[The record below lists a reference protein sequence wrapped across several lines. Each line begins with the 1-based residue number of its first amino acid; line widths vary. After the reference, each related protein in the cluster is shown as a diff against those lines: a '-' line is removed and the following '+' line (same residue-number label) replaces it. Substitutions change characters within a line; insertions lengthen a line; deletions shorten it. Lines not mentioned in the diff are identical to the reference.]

1 MQQHVKTFQW
11 VLHLAVSINPK
22 CTLARRYAAGITK
35 ESMER
40 AQLHYDTAMR
50 HGSSIQFSYFSSL
63 QSRWKATE
71 YLRYSRRVRPIKSR
85 NAPSRQSVLF
95 LKAVKSQKS
104 LAPCFGLNATK
115 QRPEA
120 QFNLVHAKIPGPSR
134 FGRYE
139 AQFFDQALHACKS
152 GECTKTQHVKS
163 QQIFLQPQLLASRE
177 ARVQV
182 VVPRCQSFK
191 ILQGHEG
198 HTLRFV
204 FIFPKSISDAWV
216 LVKVPSPWGERR
228 EGGRTGNGG
237 K

>member
-1 MQQHVKTFQW
+1 
-11 VLHLAVSINPK
+11 
-22 CTLARRYAAGITK
+22 
-35 ESMER
+35 MER

-50 HGSSIQFSYFSSL
+50 HGSVSIQFSYFSSL

-71 YLRYSRRVRPIKSR
+71 YLRHSRRV
-85 NAPSRQSVLF
+85 
-95 LKAVKSQKS
+95 KAVKSQKS

-115 QRPEA
+115 QKPA
-120 QFNLVHAKIPGPSR
+120 APFNLVHAKIPGPSR
-134 FGRYE
+134 LGRYE

-216 LVKVPSPWGERR
+216 LVKVPSPWGERYRSDERVDGQETVGNSLWRFWDSFLGR
-228 EGGRTGNGG
+228 ERHGNVEMVGGREAVGNSLGKAPLGG
-237 K
+237 SDIL